1 MTPGPGPTPRTA
13 VVTSVQTLCNRPVMT
28 ISHVSEGESGAR
40 ARPPGPTMPAFRIC
54 TGVSHPAKDP
64 GRRRAHRVRRSA
76 RVRAGRRTR
85 RPVERPSRT
94 RTHVHHRGGGARGHP
109 ARPPP
114 AARTGVA
121 RAAMPSA
128 VRAAGFASPDRA
140 RRAHGRPPRP
150 VDGAVR
156 AAPCAGPWPAR
167 CATRVAPPAR
177 AQARLRP
184 RMPPVTARPALR
196 VRISANRVVTGAKIG
211 LRASGGKDR
220 DKNFPSEALVTG
232 WYGAAT
238 TELPPAAWSADADV
252 GAERRNQVPLSR
264 SIAMSRGQTPRPRHD
279 GPLLTGGGLAQPKRR
294 GGCRAD
300 SCGHAATGEPPGIDE
315 ASEPRRVALQAGPG
329 AFTSSGRAHEPQ
341 RWQARRAETV
351 LAATVGHRHA
361 RAAALDG
368 KRKGVKGT
376 LAAFAAAPT
385 VSHCES
391 TDRPLALS
399 YPTPAP
405 GPRCGPGAR

>member
-1 MTPGPGPTPRTA
+1 MSPKASPAHAHVRPEPPCQPSAFVPEFRARRKTPGDAVRTGCGARRGCARDAGLAVPWNEHHGLALTYTTA
-13 VVTSVQTLCNRPVMT
+13 V
-28 ISHVSEGESGAR
+28 EAR
-40 ARPPGPTMPAFRIC
+40 EDTRRGP
-54 TGVSHPAKDP
+54 H
-64 GRRRAHRVRRSA
+64 RRRERALRGQRCQAPPMRSA
-76 RVRAGRRTR
+76 
-85 RPVERPSRT
+85 SR
-94 RTHVHHRGGGARGHP
+94 G
-109 ARPPP
+109 
-114 AARTGVA
+114 
-121 RAAMPSA
+121 
-128 VRAAGFASPDRA
+128 PDRA
-140 RRAHGRPPRP
+140 RRALGRPPAG
-150 VDGAVR
+150 GAER
-156 AAPCAGPWPAR
+156 AAPCTGR
-167 CATRVAPPAR
+167 GRRDAPR
-177 AQARLRP
+177 ALLRLRGLGGCST

-238 TELPPAAWSADADV
+238 TELPPAAWSAEADV

-329 AFTSSGRAHEPQ
+329 AFTSSGRADGPQ